1 MKRLTILISILVTV
15 SCASSYQSKDRGWI
29 FTSVDGFNETQ
40 LSENVYSVRFKGNSS
55 TDRTRVDDFTFL
67 RCAELTIENG
77 YRYFTVQSK
86 TEETDSRIYG
96 GVGTYAGNVSGTISN
111 YNYPEAQK
119 TIKMF
124 KEKPQEEHFDAVFLR
139 KSITGKYEME

>member
-40 LSENVYSVRFKGNSS
+40 LSENVYSVRFKGNAS

-67 RCAELTIENG
+67 RC
-77 YRYFTVQSK
+77 
-86 TEETDSRIYG
+86 G
-96 GVGTYAGNVSGTISN
+96 G
-111 YNYPEAQK
+111 EC
-119 TIKMF
+119 
-124 KEKPQEEHFDAVFLR
+124 
-139 KSITGKYEME
+139 